1 MNTDITGL
9 GSLNETQTDPDAAPL
24 EQNEKNLVADGQHY
38 KVVKEDPKPEE
49 IYVSYLYIHLY
60 NDEI

>member
-49 IYVSYLYIHLY
+49 IYVSLVIL
-60 NDEI
+60 